1 MTTHLGDV
9 TGKLVLVDLYGLTDG
24 AYLAVHEVLQ
34 LTYIMDLTSIKGFIS
49 CRRVMATVLSP
60 LIHLRSKKLQLH
72 FQYQNLM
79 NDKLSNYEKYVDDV
93 NITVS

>member
-34 LTYIMDLTSIKGFIS
+34 FTYIMD
-49 CRRVMATVLSP
+49 
-60 LIHLRSKKLQLH
+60 
-72 FQYQNLM
+72 
-79 NDKLSNYEKYVDDV
+79 
-93 NITVS
+93 

>member
-1 MTTHLGDV
+1 MTTHLEDV
-9 TGKLVLVDLYGLTDG
+9 TGKLILVDLYGLTDG
-24 AYLAVHEVLQ
+24 AYLVVHEVLQ
-34 LTYIMDLTSIKGFIS
+34 LKYIMDLTSIKAFIS

>member
-1 MTTHLGDV
+1 
-9 TGKLVLVDLYGLTDG
+9 
-24 AYLAVHEVLQ
+24 
-34 LTYIMDLTSIKGFIS
+34 
-49 CRRVMATVLSP
+49 MATVLSP